1 MEYLIIALVA
11 AGAALLTFFSGFG
24 LGTILMPVF
33 ALFFPVEAAIALTA
47 VVHLVNNVFKT
58 GLIWRAIPV
67 RVVLIFGLPA
77 AVAAFFG
84 ASLLNWFSRNEVIIY
99 TYLLFDKVFYITL
112 LRVIIAL
119 LLIVFAFFEL
129 SKKLTNFSLSKKYL
143 PLGGLLS
150 GFFGG
155 LSGHQ
160 GALRSLFLLRAG
172 LGKDGYIAAGIATAV
187 LIDLSRLTVYGASFF
202 ARQLDIASGGQS
214 FWMMLTACV
223 AALTGSYF
231 GRKLL
236 HKIELPLIHK
246 IVGLMILFLGLLLG
260 LGLI

>member
-1 MEYLIIALVA
+1 MEYLIIMVVA

-24 LGTILMPVF
+24 LGTILLPVF
-33 ALFFPVEAAIALTA
+33 VLFFPVDVAIALTA
-47 VVHLVNNVFKT
+47 VVHLVNNLFKT
-58 GLIWRAIPV
+58 GLIWRAIPM
-67 RVVLIFGLPA
+67 RVVMMFGLPA

-84 ASLLNWFSRNEVIIY
+84 ASLLNWFSRNEVIIH
-99 TYLLFDKVFYITL
+99 TYVLFDSVFDITL
-112 LRVIIAL
+112 LRLIIAV

-129 SKKLTNFSLSKKYL
+129 SKKLASFSLSKKYL

-172 LGKDGYIAAGIATAV
+172 LGKEGYIAAGIASAV

-202 ARQLDIASGGQS
+202 ASHFASVTDRQSL
-214 FWMMLTACV
+214 WMMTAACA
-223 AALTGSYF
+223 AALTGSFF
-231 GRKLL
+231 GRKAL
-236 HKIELPLIHK
+236 HKIELPVIHK
-246 IVGLMILFLGLLLG
+246 IVGLMILILGLLLG